1 MKYFILRTTLENNF
15 MGHMMLNSINLSW
28 ILSRE
33 KAFTQSNVMSQS
45 LFVLTHLQVKLP
57 SLSML
62 LPIH

>member
-1 MKYFILRTTLENNF
+1 MKYFILRTTLENNS

-33 KAFTQSNVMSQS
+33 KVSTPLSVMSQS
-45 LFVLTHLQVKLP
+45 LFVLTHPQVKLP

-62 LPIH
+62 LLTH